1 MLGAHI
7 HTIFSCSV
15 CHSATIVRQVLH
27 HAACK
32 PSLLHK
38 LLTTGTGQRI
48 GQHGVFSRSLSGSVS
63 PIHHLQQAF
72 GGRGLSH
79 YSWLK
84 HWIRDN
90 HRSHLFL
97 AGGLLLGSY
106 ITLATSSRSQSQT
119 EPTVA
124 DILPLGDDKQSDI
137 LSLDKELTFSQK
149 LKLSLRFMYLCL
161 LSSPALLLH
170 TLFYLTGSSYIEKL
184 EVRYILFVLQMAGPA
199 FIKLGQWASTRR
211 DLFSENFCT
220 TISCLHTHCDPHPW
234 SGTTKL
240 LAESFGKDWEKYLLI
255 VDRNPIG
262 SGCVAQV
269 YQGYLRNTQEGAES
283 AKYSNQSSTMSDP
296 RVPIA
301 VKVVH
306 PGVVEAM
313 DLDIRLMK
321 YVASWVDYVYPDM
334 HWIALKEC
342 VDEFAITMRKQVS
355 QLKE

>member
-7 HTIFSCSV
+7 HTVFRCSV

-27 HAACK
+27 HPSCR

-38 LLTTGTGQRI
+38 LLTAGAGQRI
-48 GQHGVFSRSLSGSVS
+48 GQNGIFSRSLSGSVS

-72 GGRGLSH
+72 GGRGLSIT
-79 YSWLK
+79 SRLK
-84 HWIRDN
+84 LWIRNN
-90 HRSHLFL
+90 HRSRLFL

-106 ITLATSSRSQSQT
+106 ITLATNPRSWSQT

-124 DILPLGDDKQSDI
+124 DILPIGDHKQSDV

-149 LKLSLRFMYLCL
+149 LKLSLRLMYLCL

-220 TISCLHTHCDPHPW
+220 TLSCLHTRCDPHSW

-240 LAESFGKDWEKYLLI
+240 LAESFGRDWEKHLKI
-255 VDRNPIG
+255 VNRNPIG

-269 YQGYLRNTQEGAES
+269 YQGHLRNTQEDAES
-283 AKYSNQSSTMSDP
+283 AKYGNQLSSMSDSSKGC
-296 RVPIA
+296 VPIA
-301 VKVVH
+301 VKVIH

-321 YVASWVDYVYPDM
+321 YVASWVDYVFPDM

-342 VDEFAITMRKQVS
+342 VNEFAIIMRKQV
-355 QLKE
+355 